1 MHPCVFAASR
11 PNHPAVV
18 MAGSG
23 KAVTY
28 AELDRRSNQVAQL
41 LRAHGLTRG
50 MSVAIMLKNV
60 PEYFEL
66 AWGAQ
71 RAGLYYTCISSQ
83 LSVDEAAYIVA
94 DCGAKLFITDV
105 GFGEV
110 AIGILAQNPGVKG
123 LTLNGTLP
131 GYESYE
137 RLRDAQVGTP
147 IADESA
153 GTDMLYSSGTTGRPK
168 GVKPPLP
175 EGSPVQG
182 HPVVDMCRNLY
193 GMDETSI
200 YLSPAPLYHSAP
212 LRFAMAVHRMGGTV
226 VVMEKFDAEEVLRL
240 IEKYRI
246 TNAQFVPTHFIRLL
260 KLPEDV
266 RRKYDHSS
274 LKTVWHAAA
283 PCPVHV
289 KQAMMDWWGPI
300 VHEYYGGTE
309 MNGLTVVNPQEWLA
323 RPGTVGRLIWGTL
336 RICDEDGNE
345 LPPRGEGVIYV
356 QDGRPFEYHNDPVK
370 TASTKNRH
378 GWTTIGDI
386 GWVDEDGWLYL
397 TDRKSF
403 MIISGGVNIYPQ
415 EIENLMTQHPKI
427 ADVAVFGGP
436 DEEMGERIIAVV
448 QPDRWE
454 DAGPELAAEITEW
467 MQGKLSRLK
476 QPRQI
481 DFERELPRHQT
492 GKLYKRL
499 LRDRYWAAAKGGA

>member
-1 MHPCVFAASR
+1 
-11 PNHPAVV
+11 
-18 MAGSG
+18 
-23 KAVTY
+23 
-28 AELDRRSNQVAQL
+28 
-41 LRAHGLTRG
+41 
-50 MSVAIMLKNV
+50 
-60 PEYFEL
+60 
-66 AWGAQ
+66 
-71 RAGLYYTCISSQ
+71 
-83 LSVDEAAYIVA
+83 
-94 DCGAKLFITDV
+94 
-105 GFGEV
+105 
-110 AIGILAQNPGVKG
+110 
-123 LTLNGTLP
+123 
-131 GYESYE
+131 
-137 RLRDAQVGTP
+137 
-147 IADESA
+147 
-153 GTDMLYSSGTTGRPK
+153 
-168 GVKPPLP
+168 
-175 EGSPVQG
+175 
-182 HPVVDMCRNLY
+182 
-193 GMDETSI
+193 
-200 YLSPAPLYHSAP
+200 
-212 LRFAMAVHRMGGTV
+212 MAVHRMGGTV